1 MGYCNPD
8 KSRNVGG
15 EISEQG
21 KGPTT
26 WLAFPQAIV
35 ERYAMPEELSGVDTI
50 PPVTPGES
58 IQPKVPASD
67 LEAGETRGV
76 WRWVKFWGGRSLAAL
91 STISTVVLAGWII
104 WVVAEATLRKHSLDI
119 ESIGVLK
126 RLTDDGFSAEV
137 VTRRLRDAIKTVQA
151 RASTTMAKAQV
162 DVHQDISNVTIPKA
176 GISAESVA
184 ASIRRLLPESW
195 QHEISGEFVL
205 SGAELSVRLRLN
217 GEVVFSDTSTTSDAV
232 DGLIDKAALKLVEK
246 TQPYVAASSLFE
258 TGDLSGAM
266 QLADQII
273 NSLPPDDE
281 SVMRSYNLKGLVA
294 EKKQEND
301 NAEAF
306 FMKYRNSVFTRTNLG
321 RLRYDQHRLEE
332 AISEYRLAIQLD
344 PKDAHPHTN
353 LGTVLSDQGKREEA
367 ISEYRLAIQLDP
379 KDALPHYNLGNVLS
393 DQGKREE
400 AISEYRLAIQLDP
413 KLPAP
418 QNLPVAK

>member
-1 MGYCNPD
+1 
-8 KSRNVGG
+8 
-15 EISEQG
+15 
-21 KGPTT
+21 
-26 WLAFPQAIV
+26 
-35 ERYAMPEELSGVDTI
+35 
-50 PPVTPGES
+50 
-58 IQPKVPASD
+58 
-67 LEAGETRGV
+67 
-76 WRWVKFWGGRSLAAL
+76 
-91 STISTVVLAGWII
+91 
-104 WVVAEATLRKHSLDI
+104 
-119 ESIGVLK
+119 
-126 RLTDDGFSAEV
+126 
-137 VTRRLRDAIKTVQA
+137 
-151 RASTTMAKAQV
+151 
-162 DVHQDISNVTIPKA
+162 
-176 GISAESVA
+176 
-184 ASIRRLLPESW
+184 
-195 QHEISGEFVL
+195 
-205 SGAELSVRLRLN
+205 LN